1 MCSVQHFPYRMEN
14 TIYTYYNRPPLKFE
28 IKSKVILT
36 MCIQSILVDP
46 TQYIGSET
54 YCAGENTEDTS

>member
-1 MCSVQHFPYRMEN
+1 MEN